1 MNFWLSPTTLHVEP
15 ARGGDAET
23 IARLH
28 AEGFY
33 RGWTREEFAA
43 YVAGKDTPIYVAC
56 DSRRRVAGFAMLR
69 HLGDEVE
76 LISIA
81 VDRKWRNKGVGLM
94 LMRALFEALLMS
106 PAKRMLLEVAADNTP
121 ALKLYGK
128 LGFQKVGERKGYY
141 PRPDGTPA
149 TAIVMARDLG

>member
-1 MNFWLSPTTLHVEP
+1 MNFWLNPATLHVEP
-15 ARGGDAET
+15 ASASDADT

-43 YVAGKDTPIYVAC
+43 YIAGEGTPIYVAC
-56 DSRRRVAGFAMLR
+56 DAKRQIAGFAMLR
-69 HLGDEVE
+69 YLGDEVE
-76 LISIA
+76 LITIA
-81 VDRKWRNKGVGLM
+81 VDRKWRKKGVGLL
-94 LMRALFEALLMS
+94 LMRALLEAVRMS
-106 PAKRMLLEVAADNTP
+106 PAKRMLLEVAADNTA

-128 LGFQKVGERKGYY
+128 LGFSKIGERKGYY

>member
-1 MNFWLSPTTLHVEP
+1 MNFWLNPATLHVEP
-15 ARGGDAET
+15 ARGSDAET

-43 YVAGKDTPIYVAC
+43 YITGEGTPVYVAC
-56 DSRRRVAGFAMLR
+56 DAKRKIAGFAMLR
-69 HLGDEVE
+69 HLGEDVE
-76 LISIA
+76 LITIA
-81 VDRKWRNKGVGLM
+81 VDRKWRGKGVGLM
-94 LMRALFEALLMS
+94 LMRVLFDAVRMS
-106 PAKRMLLEVAADNTP
+106 PAKRMLLEVAADNTA

-128 LGFQKVGERKGYY
+128 LGFLKVGEREGYY